1 MSEAIALRMCW
12 HLHPCTTPQRPL
24 CLFLLRDV
32 AALPQASFAALT
44 AALSVE
50 LDVQSTIPFNDQDE
64 DVQVE
69 IVLTLSRMV
78 A

>member
-1 MSEAIALRMCW
+1 MMDSDTDTVYPTA
-12 HLHPCTTPQRPL
+12 P
-24 CLFLLRDV
+24 
-32 AALPQASFAALT
+32 LT